1 MSSANRAFSFF
12 KLSIGRQVG
21 KTGRGEK
28 EMLSSGAFRQAQ
40 QRSGGQVIG
49 YIWLAGG
56 NGSGGRISGLH
67 VRVLVYAY
75 RRVHLRFCQL
85 LCVCVS
91 VSV

>member
-1 MSSANRAFSFF
+1 
-12 KLSIGRQVG
+12 
-21 KTGRGEK
+21 
-28 EMLSSGAFRQAQ
+28 MLRSGAFRQAQ
-40 QRSGGQVIG
+40 QRSGGQVIR

-56 NGSGGRISGLH
+56 NGSGGRLSGLHVH